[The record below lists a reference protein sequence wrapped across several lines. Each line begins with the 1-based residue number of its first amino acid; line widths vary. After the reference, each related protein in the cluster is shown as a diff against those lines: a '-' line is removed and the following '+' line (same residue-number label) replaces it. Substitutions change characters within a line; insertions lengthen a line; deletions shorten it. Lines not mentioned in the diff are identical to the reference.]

1 MKNPITAAQAADATN
16 VRAIILMVAAMGFF
30 ALEDVL
36 IKLTA
41 QTISSGQI
49 LFVLSLIGASGFAII
64 CARDGRKLIEWSMWS
79 RPMLWRLFGELIGT
93 FCFVTAIIQT
103 PLASASA
110 ILQATPLVV
119 TMGAALVMKEQVGW
133 RRWTAI
139 LVGFIGVLLII
150 RSGTSAFDPL
160 SLFAVGGVI
169 GLAIRDV
176 ATRALPLNTSSA
188 QVGFATY
195 SMLVTPAALLMVLQ
209 GGWTPFNQFAAI
221 TMGTAGLIG
230 IVGYYVVIVAM
241 RIGEISAIAP
251 FRYSRLVFALILA
264 MVVFNERP
272 DAMTLLGAAI
282 VIATGLFT
290 LYREQ
295 KAKRRARHA

>member
-49 LFVLSLIGASGFAII
+49 LFVLSLIGAPGFAII
-64 CARDGRKLIEWSMWS
+64 CARDGRRLIEWSMWS

-150 RSGTSAFDPL
+150 RPGTSAFDPL

-282 VIATGLFT
+282 VIVTGLFT